1 MDKKKIDQLSS
12 LSIEETLKKYKTDTK
27 NGLSNQDV
35 EERLKR
41 YGKNCLSEKKESVWK
56 KLLPFFWGPIPWM
69 MEIAAILS
77 GALQRWPDFVVIV
90 IMLLIN
96 ALLGFLQEYKA
107 GNAIKALKAKLAL
120 TAHVLR
126 EGKWQEIESKNL
138 VPGDI
143 ISLKLGN
150 IVPADVK
157 LIEGDYL
164 SVDQSL
170 LTGESLPVDKQKKA
184 ISFSGTIVK
193 MGEMKAVVMNTGDN
207 TFFGKTAKLVEE
219 ANVKSHFEKIFLK
232 MGNILITATLFICLI
247 ILIFSFYRLEI
258 ENVSHETIG
267 GIIIFF
273 LVLVVAGIPIAS
285 PAVFSATMAI
295 GAHQLTKMKAIVS
308 RLTSIEELAS
318 MDILC
323 SDKTGTLTKNQLTV
337 GNIQLFEAR
346 DQNEVL
352 VTSCLA
358 SKKEGSDAIDE
369 ALLKYLKNSSELKQY
384 EIQKY
389 IPFDPVRK
397 RAESVVKTKQGE
409 IVQMVKGA
417 PQVVLDL
424 CTPDEKLKTAVMQ
437 GVKDFA
443 EKGYRTLG
451 VAKTDGN
458 QTWHFLGLV
467 SLLDPE
473 REDTKETLDQ
483 IKHMGLEVKM
493 ITGDHESIAKELSN
507 KLDLG
512 SRIVSI
518 ERLSDEHVSDVEKED
533 LIEHANGF
541 SEVYPQ
547 HKFEIVKL
555 LQRNKHIV
563 GMTGDGVNDAPALKQ
578 SDVGIAVSGATDA
591 ARQAADLIL
600 TDSGL
605 NVIYYAIAEARKIF
619 GRMKSYMLY
628 RMAETFR
635 LLFFL
640 LMSMLVFDEHPLTAI
655 MIIIIALL
663 NDIPIMMISYDHMRV
678 HSHPIRWN
686 IKEILLI
693 SLGISM
699 IGVISTFGL
708 FWIGQV
714 YWFTGLDPT
723 SRFASLQTLAFMGI
737 LCGGNLTIY
746 LTRNVGSLW
755 QKPLPEWKF
764 LLSTLFSLIIGTLIS
779 VYGFHSKDF
788 IGIGWK
794 YVGLSWAYI
803 IGWFFITMVVKS
815 LMYKILGYKESYLEN
830 VYPKG
835 NNAIF

>member
-1 MDKKKIDQLSS
+1 MDKEELDQLSS
-12 LSIEETLKKYKTDTK
+12 LQIEDVLDQYKTDLKT
-27 NGLSNQDV
+27 GLSHDDV

-41 YGKNCLSEKKESVWK
+41 YGENSLSEKKESIWK
-56 KLLPFFWGPIPWM
+56 KLLMFFWGPIPWM

-77 GALQRWPDFVVIV
+77 GVLQRWPDFVVIV

-107 GNAIKALKAKLAL
+107 GNAIEALKAKLAL

-126 EGKWQEIESKNL
+126 ESKWQEVEAKYL

-143 ISLKLGN
+143 ISVKLGN
-150 IVPADVK
+150 IIPADVK
-157 LIEGDYL
+157 LIDGDYL
-164 SVDQSL
+164 SVDQSI
-170 LTGESLPVDKQKKA
+170 LTGESLPVNKEKKDIA
-184 ISFSGTIVK
+184 FSGTIVK
-193 MGEMKAVVMNTGDN
+193 MGEMNAVVMKTGEQ

-219 ANVKSHFEKIFLK
+219 AGVKSHFEKIFLK
-232 MGNILITATLFICLI
+232 MGNILIAATLLICMI
-247 ILIFSFYRLEI
+247 ILVVSFYRLEI
-258 ENVSHETIG
+258 EHASHETIG

-295 GAHQLTKMKAIVS
+295 GAHQLAKMKAIVS

-337 GNIQLFEAR
+337 GDIQLFEAK
-346 DQNEVL
+346 DVNEVL
-352 VTSCLA
+352 ITSCLA
-358 SKKEGSDAIDE
+358 SKREEGRDAIDE
-369 ALLKYLKNSSELKQY
+369 ALLTHLQSSEQLNQY
-384 EIQKY
+384 EIEKY

-397 RAESVVKTKQGE
+397 RAESVVKKAEGGT
-409 IVQMVKGA
+409 IQMVKGA
-417 PQVVLDL
+417 PQVVLNL
-424 CTPDEKLKTAVMQ
+424 CSPDEKLKTAVMQ
-437 GVKDFA
+437 GVKYFA

-451 VAKTDGN
+451 VAKTDAN
-458 QTWHFLGLV
+458 QTWHFLGLI

-483 IKHMGLEVKM
+483 IKKMGLEVKM
-493 ITGDHESIAKELSN
+493 ITGDHESIAKELSS
-507 KLDLG
+507 KLELG
-512 SRIVSI
+512 SHIVSI
-518 ERLSDEHVSDVEKED
+518 EKLSDQHVPEAEKED

-547 HKFEIVKL
+547 HKFEIVKV
-555 LQRNKHIV
+555 LQHKKHIV

-578 SDVGIAVSGATDA
+578 SDVGIAVSDATDA

-605 NVIYYAIAEARKIF
+605 NVIYYAVAEARRIF

-635 LLFFL
+635 LLLFL
-640 LMSMLVFDEHPLTAI
+640 LMSMLVFNEHPLTAI
-655 MIIIIALL
+655 MIILIALL

-678 HSHPIRWN
+678 HSHPIQWN

-693 SLGISM
+693 SIGISV

-708 FWIGQV
+708 FWMGQA
-714 YWFTGLDPT
+714 YWFVGLDPT
-723 SRFASLQTLAFMGI
+723 SKFASLQTLAFMGI

-746 LTRNVGSLW
+746 ITRNIGSLW
-755 QKPLPEWKF
+755 QRPFPEWKF
-764 LLSTLFSLIIGTLIS
+764 FLSTLFSLIIGTLIS
-779 VYGFHSKDF
+779 VYGLHSDDF
-788 IGIGWK
+788 VGIGWK
-794 YVGLSWAYI
+794 YVGLSWVYI
-803 IGWFFITMVVKS
+803 LVWFYITMVIKS
-815 LMYKILGYKESYLEN
+815 LIYRMIGYKESYLEES
-830 VYPKG
+830 YYTRK
-835 NNAIF
+835 I